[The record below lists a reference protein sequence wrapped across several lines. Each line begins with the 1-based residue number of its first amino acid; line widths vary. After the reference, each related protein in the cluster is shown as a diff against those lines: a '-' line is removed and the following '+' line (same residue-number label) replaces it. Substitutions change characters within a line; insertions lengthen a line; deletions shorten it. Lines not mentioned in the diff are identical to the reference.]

1 MSSHAITW
9 ALKQKTECS
18 GTKLLLI
25 MLSNYADKQNEC
37 YPSIPHLSE
46 LCGCSKSSVARYTRK
61 LVKQGLI
68 KVKKVGVGMK
78 KHNHYTLNVNTNEN
92 IKLNG
97 NTNNNIKHQNRFIK
111 QKTRNKN
118 FIAG

>member
-1 MSSHAITW
+1 MSFHAITW
-9 ALKQKTECS
+9 ALKQKTEGS

-61 LVKQGLI
+61 LVKQGFGAGLLGAMFLM
-68 KVKKVGVGMK
+68 VTAG
-78 KHNHYTLNVNTNEN
+78 NAYLTLQRGADRLWADVLPSQTFP
-92 IKLNG
+92 
-97 NTNNNIKHQNRFIK
+97 TSFRV
-111 QKTRNKN
+111 
-118 FIAG
+118 